1 MIHSALNY
9 ITRIQSAASISQSA
23 VIKRRGLGDLIRI
36 WVAIGGVLM
45 GLTVDRGAAA
55 VTIVWDG
62 EVGATALASDG
73 VTGWGSQYVIDL
85 GVFDNGFTPTATNLG
100 DWGANWLSLGATN
113 YNPAPGGDAGSAN
126 FAGSVVLADNIQ
138 FASGAQV
145 YMWVRDGM
153 AISEYG
159 QWLLV
164 TDDVASVGDDWL
176 IPDTTGSD
184 QTTPAV
190 TWSLFCDATE
200 QTVVFGGVES
210 GGTGGEWVAPAT
222 EWCYQTHF
230 VPEPAGTTALLLPA
244 MFGIGVIRRRGGV
257 KFKPC

>member
-1 MIHSALNY
+1 MLYSATHG
-9 ITRIQSAASISQSA
+9 IIGIQSPASNRERSVETLRKPVRQIRNLFAMACLLAGIA
-23 VIKRRGLGDLIRI
+23 VERS
-36 WVAIGGVLM
+36 
-45 GLTVDRGAAA
+45 AAA

-100 DWGANWLSLGATN
+100 DWGANWLSLGTTN

-230 VPEPAGTTALLLPA
+230 VPEPAGTTALLLPVL
-244 MFGIGVIRRRGGV
+244 FVLGVTRRREIS
-257 KFKPC
+257 KPTVR